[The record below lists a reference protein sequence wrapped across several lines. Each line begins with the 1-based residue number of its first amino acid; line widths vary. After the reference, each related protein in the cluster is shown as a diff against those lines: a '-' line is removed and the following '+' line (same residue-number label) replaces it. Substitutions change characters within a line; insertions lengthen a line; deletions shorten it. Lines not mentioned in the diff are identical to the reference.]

1 MTLVVVESARGQA
14 MTPARAA
21 WAEVARCDAH
31 LAMHLSAALRRFG
44 AAALGLVDLPA
55 IELPSLDVDGADGAD
70 GVGVVSDVRPS
81 APELH
86 VAAVLLWARHVEE
99 GGLLELVAAL
109 AAAVATGSLPMT
121 LGGETARK
129 LVLLYRQRDEHFSLE
144 ERRALYQHLFA
155 DPVQRRLDAL
165 LEALTE
171 LGDAGPRESLV
182 RPRARLAVLARQLA
196 GELSARATGMAAF
209 AARDLVT
216 QVREALALLSDP
228 DLARA
233 LGGGTPWTL
242 VARHAPTLLRRR
254 VDPTSA
260 ITRASA
266 GRAVI
271 AYLAEHVRELV
282 AGTLAPAPS
291 DPVVHAAAL
300 YCAQTEGGS

>member
-182 RPRARLAVLARQLA
+182 RPRARLALSCGAQRWRAAIGVAQIRQHLHHGA
-196 GELSARATGMAAF
+196 GERSPLLGRHLA
-209 AARDLVT
+209 
-216 QVREALALLSDP
+216 VRGRLL
-228 DLARA
+228 
-233 LGGGTPWTL
+233 
-242 VARHAPTLLRRR
+242 
-254 VDPTSA
+254 
-260 ITRASA
+260 
-266 GRAVI
+266 
-271 AYLAEHVRELV
+271 E
-282 AGTLAPAPS
+282 
-291 DPVVHAAAL
+291 HAADVA
-300 YCAQTEGGS
+300 AHGVEVGAVQGGESLRGDHRGAPVGWGAGAAVVVAAAVPQRPA